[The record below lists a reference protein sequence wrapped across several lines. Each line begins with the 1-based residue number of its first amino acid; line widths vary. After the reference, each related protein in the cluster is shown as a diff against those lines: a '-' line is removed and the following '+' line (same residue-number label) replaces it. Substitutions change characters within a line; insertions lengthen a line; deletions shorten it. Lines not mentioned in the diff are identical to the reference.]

1 MKLSLIFGVLHM
13 TFGIICKGS
22 NLVVK
27 KMWLELVTEVIGG
40 FLLLWFLMGLMDL
53 LIIAKW
59 FRIPDIDDISKKIH
73 VNGGTEELYIGDYLN
88 GQYEGIISIMV
99 TTVFQFGSFE
109 QRKNAP
115 FIHPLIFSNPEL
127 PNDELNNKQYSFCL
141 TLVVIAILLIFVM
154 LCTKPCLVKCKGDSH
169 VHENEGIEFQ
179 AIAQND
185 DKDKMNIKSINNADS
200 SRGDMSSEEI
210 MQRRAN

>member
-59 FRIPDIDDISKKIH
+59 FRIPDIDDISSKRALPD
-73 VNGGTEELYIGDYLN
+73 GSELYIGDWLN

-109 QRKNAP
+109 QRKAAP
-115 FIHPLIFSNPEL
+115 YIHPLIFSNPEL
-127 PNDELNNKQYSFCL
+127 EPNDLNNKQYSFSL

-169 VHENEGIEFQ
+169 VHENEGIEF
-179 AIAQND
+179 
-185 DKDKMNIKSINNADS
+185 
-200 SRGDMSSEEI
+200 
-210 MQRRAN
+210 